1 MVGYKLFTFYSKN
14 SRRRVIAS
22 SRGWMSVYCR
32 LLVIFLLPP
41 PPPPQCHTGECRRA
55 TWPRIGSWTFLAA
68 LQCTYIWPPYHPII
82 IIKWF
87 IGSFFFFEFSSYTLA
102 SVLFLVGPWL
112 STCQDWK
119 KIWKKER
126 SYWFFNRCC
135 LLWSIF
141 MSTTSFTGTSLIQ
154 FWIHVLFLC
163 TCCMP
168 VSFFYEHVT
177 SEGDYTL

>member
-1 MVGYKLFTFYSKN
+1 MVGYSLLTFYSKN

-22 SRGWMSVYCR
+22 PRGWMSVYCR
-32 LLVIFLLPP
+32 LLVIFLLFPP
-41 PPPPQCHTGECRRA
+41 PPSVTLESAGELL
-55 TWPRIGSWTFLAA
+55 GSGLEAEPSWLHFSA
-68 LQCTYIWPPYHPII
+68 LYIWPPYHPII
-82 IIKWF
+82 IIEWF

-154 FWIHVLFLC
+154 FGYMYYSYALVVCL
-163 TCCMP
+163 
-168 VSFFYEHVT
+168 SAFFM
-177 SEGDYTL
+177 SM